1 MGKGFIVK
9 MGLGV
14 DRIGTER
21 ITGFKLHDNIF
32 SEGGFKPDHV

>member
-9 MGLGV
+9 MGSGV
-14 DRIGTER
+14 DRIDTER
-21 ITGFKLHDNIF
+21 ITRFKLQDNIF